1 MAFSNLP
8 WRFSAFRCLRVIDM
22 YAFPLLSSDSR
33 DCRLAG
39 DLTGFFS
46 WATLIRFIGAAG
58 QHLCLDAFLLFLGM
72 ENSFQLSIAS
82 HSPLSLL
89 LEGFEPPLT
98 LFSALAIPYTA
109 VMI

>member
-1 MAFSNLP
+1 
-8 WRFSAFRCLRVIDM
+8 
-22 YAFPLLSSDSR
+22 
-33 DCRLAG
+33 
-39 DLTGFFS
+39 
-46 WATLIRFIGAAG
+46 
-58 QHLCLDAFLLFLGM
+58 M

-109 VMI
+109 VMIGFPPVEIFLG